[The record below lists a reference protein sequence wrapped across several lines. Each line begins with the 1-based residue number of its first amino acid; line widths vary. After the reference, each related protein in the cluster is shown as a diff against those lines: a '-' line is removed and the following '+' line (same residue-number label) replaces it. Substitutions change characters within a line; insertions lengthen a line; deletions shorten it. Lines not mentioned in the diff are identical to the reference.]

1 MLGQKTNINK
11 VKAEVISSN
20 DKKLEINHKKKIEK
34 ITNMQTLNMILNNQW
49 INEEIKEEIFKS
61 LETNI
66 NGNTA

>member
-20 DKKLEINHKKKIEK
+20 DMKLEINHKKKIEK

>member
-1 MLGQKTNINK
+1 M
-11 VKAEVISSN
+11 
-20 DKKLEINHKKKIEK
+20 KLEINHKKKIEK